1 MEWNLAINRN
11 RFIRAGNS
19 EAVGRI
25 RVELARRTRA
35 ILPSYPLP
43 SVLLSLPFAKKS
55 SCCVSECVR
64 ARLRARACVSE
75 IPKTL
80 PTLCFI
86 LLLLLLLL
94 LFFFSFF
101 CPCRRYSRSLSPFL
115 ARSSF
120 FPLADPLAGSE
131 RSSSPAA
138 INLFRDELFRSSGRL
153 RKNTASRFVESVTCC
168 LRSPEWRN
176 RPSSSPSSSSP
187 SSRQKSKVSPTP
199 LSFSFPSHFTVVS
212 TLDIGKGGRKES
224 CVCVFPRIYFFWNV
238 RRFAAEAAERRW
250 NSSVD
255 QSKRGLRFSAYDARA
270 AGLRVEGTLR
280 KIRKAYPHE
289 RGLVKETCA
298 CLVLLPLQ
306 LMSTHSQLI
315 RTVCIDY
322 CIPLVAPRIGF
333 TVKARPNEPPR
344 RKKPELDVPIRP
356 PELWIPDVFSS
367 FARRLRVR
375 RNARGAREPIPVL
388 FTPV

>member
-1 MEWNLAINRN
+1 M
-11 RFIRAGNS
+11 
-19 EAVGRI
+19 
-25 RVELARRTRA
+25 
-35 ILPSYPLP
+35 
-43 SVLLSLPFAKKS
+43 
-55 SCCVSECVR
+55 
-64 ARLRARACVSE
+64 
-75 IPKTL
+75 
-80 PTLCFI
+80 
-86 LLLLLLLL
+86 
-94 LFFFSFF
+94 
-101 CPCRRYSRSLSPFL
+101 
-115 ARSSF
+115 
-120 FPLADPLAGSE
+120 
-131 RSSSPAA
+131 
-138 INLFRDELFRSSGRL
+138 
-153 RKNTASRFVESVTCC
+153 
-168 LRSPEWRN
+168 
-176 RPSSSPSSSSP
+176 
-187 SSRQKSKVSPTP
+187 
-199 LSFSFPSHFTVVS
+199 
-212 TLDIGKGGRKES
+212 
-224 CVCVFPRIYFFWNV
+224 

-367 FARRLRVR
+367 FASRSAKREGGEGTDPRSILPPFNSRNCPRFPSRERVTIAISYRSSRIESTFNRNLLHFIAATVR
-375 RNARGAREPIPVL
+375 RMFHESKLYAFYAL
-388 FTPV
+388 T